1 MTKVALSMIIKT
13 TPDELPLLENCLKSI
28 HKYVDGV
35 FLTLTYKKDQKIP
48 KGFYDLAKKYKAQTF
63 DYEWQDHFA
72 NARNFSFDQVPKE
85 YDWIL
90 WCDTD
95 DTFENPEKVKET
107 AEIAPKNVSGIYAC
121 YDYAHDEY
129 GNVTVPHYVARLVRN
144 DGVYRWKSS
153 FDDSKYS
160 VHETLNETR
169 SAGRRVSEEFKVVHH
184 SNPERGLDSL
194 YRNIGILE
202 KMYENQEKRGK
213 IDPRILYYLGTHYYD
228 ARRFLEAKSL
238 LQTYMTLSGWAN
250 ERSEALVY
258 LGLIY
263 DLENKKN
270 QSKHSFVLAISE
282 APNNPRPYTEIAEL
296 ELKDKRYENTAQWAM
311 KAIECKKRQ
320 TAMALRPMDA
330 TFRPYMLY
338 AKALTELG
346 GVRLEEAMEYVD
358 KALKLRPL
366 DPEAQSLQENLENLI
381 EIRDLNRAYARLVK
395 AIGDD
400 ESKITSLL
408 SATPKKLLNS
418 PLVAQVR
425 SEHTE
430 PKKWPK
436 KSMVIYCGASV
447 IEEWGPSSLKD
458 GIGGSEEA
466 VIRLSRELA
475 TEGWEVHI
483 YATPGKEIG
492 PDWYVDRSSNNFRL
506 YAGKPNVKRDSVPV
520 WHHYWEFNPNDEF
533 DVVVAWRM
541 PWFFDTEIKARKKYL
556 WMHDVM
562 PKTEFTQERL
572 DNLDKVILLSKYHRS
587 LFPNIPD
594 DKIFLSSNGITA
606 EDFEGIEA
614 ERDPKRIIWM
624 SSHVRGLQL
633 LYDMWPDI
641 KKAVPEAKLDIYY
654 GWESFINVQKDN
666 PERMLWKEE
675 MERQEKLLE
684 GVTDHGKI
692 SQSQIVQ
699 EIFKSGVWAYPC
711 PFPEIS
717 CITALKSQ
725 AGGAIPV
732 SSNFAALDET
742 VQYGIK
748 IPMQAMDEDTPLGKW
763 NRDDIEKFKKV
774 LIDMLKHPEKQ
785 EKIRP
790 EMMSW
795 AREQSWANVAKS
807 WTEAMS

>member
-1 MTKVALSMIIKT
+1 MSNSSVAFLNLTFIKSSMNKIALAMIVRT
-13 TPDELPLLENCLKSI
+13 TPDELPLLENCLKSVD
-28 HKYVDGV
+28 VDGI
-35 FLTLTYKKDQKIP
+35 FLTLTYKKGQKIP
-48 KGFYDLAKKYKAQTF
+48 KGFYDLAKKYKAVVSE
-63 DYEWQDHFA
+63 YEWQDHFA

-90 WCDTD
+90 WLDTD
-95 DTFENPEKVKET
+95 DTLGNPEKLRET
-107 AEIAPKNVSGIYAC
+107 VEIAPKSVSAIYAC

-144 DGVYRWKSS
+144 NGVYRWKSS
-153 FDDSKYS
+153 FDDADYS

-169 SAGRRVSEEFKVVHH
+169 TSGRRVSEEFKVVHH
-184 SNPERGLDSL
+184 ASAERGVDSL
-194 YRNIGILE
+194 YRNIDILE
-202 KMYENQEKRGK
+202 KMFKNQTKKGRV
-213 IDPRILYYLGTHYYD
+213 DPRILFYLGTHLFD
-228 ARRFLEAKSL
+228 AGSHRYPESQAM
-238 LQTYMTLSGWAN
+238 LQQYMQLSGWAN

-258 LGLIY
+258 LGLIHASQG
-263 DLENKKN
+263 KKG
-270 QSKHSFVLAISE
+270 QAKHAFVLAVSE

-296 ELKDKRYENTAQWAM
+296 ELKNKRYDNASQWAM
-311 KAIECKKRQ
+311 KAIECKKRE

-330 TFRPYMLY
+330 SFRPYIIY
-338 AKALTELG
+338 ATALGELG
-346 GVRLEEAMEYVD
+346 GTRLEEAMEYAD

-366 DPEAQSLQENLENLI
+366 DPEAKVLQENLENLI
-381 EIRDLNRAYARLVK
+381 EIRDLNRAYAKLVR

-408 SATPKKLLNS
+408 SATPEKLLNS

-425 SEHTE
+425 SEHTK
-430 PKKWPK
+430 PKQWPK

-447 IEEWGPSSLKD
+447 IEEWGPSSLNK

-466 VIRLSRELA
+466 VIRLKTEL
-475 TEGWEVHI
+475 EKQGWDVHV
-483 YATPGKEIG
+483 YATPGKEVS
-492 PDWYVDRSSNNFRL
+492 DT
-506 YAGKPNVKRDSVPV
+506 

-541 PWFFDTEIKARKKYL
+541 PWFFDSEIKARKKYL

-562 PKTEFTQERL
+562 PKTEFTPERL
-572 DNLDKVILLSKYHRS
+572 ENLDKVILLSRYHRS

-594 DKIFLSSNGITA
+594 DKVFLSSNGITA
-606 EDFEGIEA
+606 EDFEGIEVG
-614 ERDPKRIIWM
+614 RDPKRIIWM

-666 PERMLWKEE
+666 PERMLWKDE
-675 MERQEKLLE
+675 MQRQEKLLE
-684 GVTDHGKI
+684 DVTDHGKI
-692 SQSQIVQ
+692 SQTQIVE

-725 AGGAIPV
+725 AGGAVPV

-742 VQYGIK
+742 VQYGVK
-748 IPMQAMDEDTPLGKW
+748 IPMQAMDEETPAGKW
-763 NRDDIEKFKKV
+763 NRDDIEKFKNA
-774 LIDMLKHPEKQ
+774 LIDMLNNPKKQ
-785 EKIRP
+785 DEIRP
-790 EMMSW
+790 EMMEW
-795 AREQSWANVAKS
+795 ARQQSWSNVAKS
-807 WTEAMS
+807 WTREML

>member
-1 MTKVALSMIIKT
+1 MTFTIRASMTKIALAMIIKT
-13 TPDELPLLENCLKSI
+13 TPDELELLENCLESVD
-28 HKYVDGV
+28 VDGI
-35 FLTLTYKKDQKIP
+35 FLTFTYKKGQKI
-48 KGFYDLAKKYKAQTF
+48 GSRFRQLAKKYKAVTA
-63 DYEWQDHFA
+63 DYEWKDHFA
-72 NARNFSFDQVPKE
+72 DARNFSFDQVPKE
-85 YDWIL
+85 YDFIL
-90 WCDTD
+90 WLDAD
-95 DTFENPEKVKET
+95 DVLENPEKVRET
-107 AEIAPKNVSGIYAC
+107 AEITPKGVSAIYAC

-153 FDDSKYS
+153 FDDADYS
-160 VHETLNETR
+160 VHETLVETR
-169 SAGRRVSEEFKVVHH
+169 TSGRRVSEEFKVVHK
-184 SNPERGLDSL
+184 SNSERGLDSL

-202 KMYENQEKRGK
+202 KMYENQEKKGK
-213 IDPRILYYLGTHYYD
+213 LDPRILFYLGTHYYD

-296 ELKDKRYENTAQWAM
+296 ELKDKRYDNAAQWAM

-330 TFRPYMLY
+330 TFRPYMIY

-346 GVRLEEAMEYVD
+346 GTRLEEAMEYVD
-358 KALKLRPL
+358 KALKLRPS

-381 EIRDLNRAYARLVK
+381 EVRDLNRAYAKLVR

-400 ESKITSLL
+400 EDKIQDLL
-408 SATPKKLLNS
+408 KATPEKLLNS

-425 SEHTE
+425 SEHTT

-447 IEEWGPSSLKD
+447 IEQWGPSSLEK

-466 VIRLSRELA
+466 VIRLSRELSKQ
-475 TEGWEVHI
+475 GWGVHV
-483 YATPGKEIG
+483 YATPGKETG
-492 PDWYVDRSSNNFRL
+492 FD
-506 YAGKPNVKRDSVPV
+506 DSMPLSKKDNIFKITPV
-520 WHHYWEFNPNDEF
+520 EWHHYWEFNPNDEF

-541 PWFFDTEIKARKKYL
+541 PWFFDSEIKARKKYL

-562 PKTEFTQERL
+562 PKAEFTPERL
-572 DNLDKVILLSKYHRS
+572 ENLDKVILLSKYHRS

-594 DKIFLSSNGITA
+594 NKVFLSSNGITA
-606 EDFEGIEA
+606 EDFEGVEA

-641 KKAVPEAKLDIYY
+641 KKKVPEAKLDIYY
-654 GWESFINVQKDN
+654 GWESFVNVQKDN

-711 PFPEIS
+711 PFPEIFA
-717 CITALKSQ
+717 ITALKAQ

-732 SSNFAALDET
+732 CSNFAALDET

-748 IPMQAMDEDTPLGKW
+748 IPMQAMDEDTPAGKW
-763 NRDDIEKFKKV
+763 NRDDIEKFKKA

-785 EKIRP
+785 EKTRP
-790 EMMSW
+790 AMQKW
-795 AREQSWANVAKS
+795 ARQQSWSNVAKS
-807 WTEAMS
+807 WTETML

>member
-1 MTKVALSMIIKT
+1 MIYTIRADMTKIALAMIVKT
-13 TPDELPLLENCLKSI
+13 TSDELPLLDNCLQSVD
-28 HKYVDGV
+28 VDGI
-35 FLTLTYKKDQKIP
+35 FLTLTHKKGKKIP
-48 KGFYDLAKKYKAQTF
+48 KGFYDLAKKHKAVVAE
-63 DYEWQDHFA
+63 YEWKDHFA
-72 NARNFSFDQVPKE
+72 DARNFSFDQVPKE
-85 YDWIL
+85 YNWIL
-90 WCDTD
+90 WLDAD
-95 DTFENPEKVKET
+95 DVLENPEKLRET
-107 AEIAPKNVSGIYAC
+107 AEIAPKGVSAIYAC

-144 DGVYRWKSS
+144 DEVYRWKSS
-153 FDDSKYS
+153 FDDKDYS
-160 VHETLNETR
+160 VHETLVETR
-169 SAGRRVSEEFKVVHH
+169 TSGRRISEEFKVIHK
-184 SNPERGLDSL
+184 SNSGRGLDSL
-194 YRNIGILE
+194 YRNIYILE
-202 KMYENQEKRGK
+202 KMYENQKK
-213 IDPRILYYLGTHYYD
+213 PDPRILFYLGTHYYD
-228 ARRFLEAKSL
+228 ARRFQEAKSL

-270 QSKHSFVLAISE
+270 QSKHAFTLAISE

-296 ELKDKRYENTAQWAM
+296 ELKDKRYDNASQWAM
-311 KAIECKKRQ
+311 KAIECKKQ
-320 TAMALRPMDA
+320 KTAMALRPMDA
-330 TFRPYMLY
+330 TFRPYMIY
-338 AKALTELG
+338 AKSLAELG
-346 GVRLEEAMEYVD
+346 GTRLEEAMEYVG
-358 KALKLRPL
+358 KALRLRPS
-366 DPEAQSLQENLENLI
+366 DQEAQSLQDNLENLI
-381 EIRDLNRAYARLVK
+381 EIRDLNRAYAKIGR

-400 ESKITSLL
+400 EDKIQALL
-408 SATPKKLLNS
+408 KATPEKLLNS

-430 PKKWPK
+430 PKQWPK

-447 IEEWGPSSLKD
+447 IEEWGPSSLEK

-466 VIRLSRELA
+466 VIRLKTEL
-475 TEGWEVHI
+475 EKQGWKVHV
-483 YATPGKEIG
+483 YSTPGKEVS
-492 PDWYVDRSSNNFRL
+492 DT
-506 YAGKPNVKRDSVPV
+506 

-711 PFPEIS
+711 PFPEIFA
-717 CITALKSQ
+717 ITALKAQ

-732 SSNFAALDET
+732 CSNFAALDET

-748 IPMQAMDEDTPLGKW
+748 IPMQAMDEDTPAGKW
-763 NRDDIEKFKKV
+763 NRDDIEKFKKA

-807 WTEAMS
+807 WTETMS